1 MDEQWI
7 WGAKLGTEYK
17 EGDWG
22 IIGVPFAVV
31 NTSYTLIHLIIPVM
45 WYYPF
50 IQKSLSEGLWT
61 WGFYP

>member
-31 NTSYTLIHLIIPVM
+31 NTSYTLIH
-45 WYYPF
+45 
-50 IQKSLSEGLWT
+50 
-61 WGFYP
+61 